1 MSSGIATDFIVSR
14 ERQSSANAD
23 LLAMTDL
30 EPQFD
35 RAYADALDGQAE
47 SKDVTNPAGGG
58 KVALDPTDRR
68 TDTIFHNLIDETDSK
83 SAREPV
89 LDHSLNMMKYCG
101 KKIMPAGSQ

>member
-1 MSSGIATDFIVSR
+1 MRSTAK
-14 ERQSSANAD
+14 
-23 LLAMTDL
+23 
-30 EPQFD
+30 
-35 RAYADALDGQAE
+35 AE

-89 LDHSLNMMKYCG
+89 LDHFIEHDQILREEDNARRIAVMKADQLIVLEDESLRC
-101 KKIMPAGSQ
+101 